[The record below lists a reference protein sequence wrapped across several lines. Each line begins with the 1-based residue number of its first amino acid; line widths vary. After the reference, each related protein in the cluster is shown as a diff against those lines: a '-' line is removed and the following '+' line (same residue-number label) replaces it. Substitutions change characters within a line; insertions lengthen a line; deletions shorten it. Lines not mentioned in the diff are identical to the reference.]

1 MQDELQKDQQ
11 QFETELKV
19 SDKLAIGRTELAQER
34 TLMATVRTSVSLISF
49 GFTIAKFFQDL
60 KSMKILDSGVNIP
73 SSRLGLWLVIIGTV
87 YIILSSVQ
95 HVLVLKSLRFEG
107 QKKRISFTFILA
119 LIIALLGISLIVSF
133 YSDIFSLGLNK

>member
-119 LIIALLGISLIVSF
+119 LIIALLGISLIISF

>member
-1 MQDELQKDQQ
+1 MQDELQQDQK

-19 SDKLAIGRTELAQER
+19 SDKLAIGRTVLAQER

-60 KSMKILDSGVNIP
+60 KSMKILGNETNIP

-87 YIILSSVQ
+87 YIILSSIQ
-95 HVLVLKSLRFEG
+95 HVLVIKSLHFDG

-119 LIIALLGISLIVSF
+119 VIIALLGISLIVSF
-133 YSDIFSLGLNK
+133 YSDILSLGLNK